1 MFDRAIFIAKSYFE
15 THPVSTTAAIHAAAA
30 DIAFKTYALSRN
42 KKIVVAVATAATML
56 VTRVIDEKNFGGD
69 KEFIYKIN
77 RLW

>member
-15 THPVSTTAAIHAAAA
+15 THPVTTTAVIHAAAA
-30 DIAFKTYALSRN
+30 DIVFKTHALPRN
-42 KKIVVAVATAATML
+42 KKIIVAAAAAAAGF
-56 VTRVIDEKNFGGD
+56 VTGVIDKKNFGGD